1 MTNITHR
8 KSNRRGAATVELAL
22 ILPLLFTVVLGIL
35 EFGRAMMVMNLVTNA
50 AREGARMA
58 VLEGSTNTDVQ
69 NAIKTMLNK
78 STGVATSNV
87 TTTITVAAAAGN
99 ADAGNQVANA
109 HMRDLITV
117 KVSVPYNSVML
128 IPGKYLSGKNLVGQ
142 SSMRHE

>member
-1 MTNITHR
+1 
-8 KSNRRGAATVELAL
+8 
-22 ILPLLFTVVLGIL
+22 
-35 EFGRAMMVMNLVTNA
+35 
-50 AREGARMA
+50 
-58 VLEGSTNTDVQ
+58 
-69 NAIKTMLNK
+69 MLNK